1 MGGRK
6 PSCSP
11 MSRVGGEGGQGDGQ
25 REVEPREGER
35 DFSGLHSTASLL
47 DSTTSPMANKRKRQ
61 DNSTNPTN
69 EPGMDNDE
77 AAEEAQQD
85 REEEQQPQ
93 EAILPD
99 GTVVKLPQVRSYP
112 HLTTLKIRTLTRR
125 CCVTPETLLP
135 STSSRQ
141 PARRPRARIVSLSAF
156 ALLLQPSLLGSTCIR
171 ADL

>member
-1 MGGRK
+1 LAIGL
-6 PSCSP
+6 
-11 MSRVGGEGGQGDGQ
+11 V
-25 REVEPREGER
+25 VEPREGER

-61 DNSTNPTN
+61 DNPTNPTN

-99 GTVVKLPQVRSYP
+99 GTVVKLPQVRSHP
-112 HLTTLKIRTLTRR
+112 HLTTLNQDADEEMLCDSRNATTVNELTPTRSQ
-125 CCVTPETLLP
+125 T
-135 STSSRQ
+135 TS
-141 PARRPRARIVSLSAF
+141 
-156 ALLLQPSLLGSTCIR
+156 
-171 ADL
+171 